1 MLGSV
6 LGALTG
12 FGGSV
17 IPAVLDYF
25 KDKQDN
31 NRKLEEMKMRAEL
44 MKLGGEIDLEKF
56 HVRAADDEHARLIQH
71 DIALQEDKGF
81 MAALRKSVRP
91 VITYLFFTLFVVV
104 EGVMIWHALNQG
116 VDIVAVMD
124 HVWDDET
131 QAIFAAIISFWF
143 GSRAIE
149 KARQNKYMSR

>member
-149 KARQNKYMSR
+149 KARQNKYMGR